1 MRSNTRKKSLIQQIK
16 RDENEVELELS
27 QIYKLFSKG
36 QEFISIPQFL
46 KLFDKFGFLPDD
58 PRWKDFFENIN
69 KLERIDEQI
78 FCKQF

>member
-1 MRSNTRKKSLIQQIK
+1 MQINTRRKSLIQQIK

-27 QIYKLFSKG
+27 QIYKLFSNG
-36 QEFISIPQFL
+36 QEFITIPQFL

-58 PRWKDFFENIN
+58 PRWKEFSENIN
-69 KLERIDEQI
+69 KIERIDEKL